1 MGALV
6 ACGAPEEA
14 SPSTEPVG
22 QGLPQAGGEE
32 GRGPQAAARKE
43 PMSERTARVGVS
55 GRLGFSSLPHEALA
69 PDMVKAVK
77 VLRGTSGAAR

>member
-22 QGLPQAGGEE
+22 QELPQAGGEE
-32 GRGPQAAARKE
+32 GRVAPQAAARKE
-43 PMSERTARVGVS
+43 PKRERTARVGVS
-55 GRLGFSSLPHEALA
+55 KRLGFSILPHEELA

-77 VLRGTSGAAR
+77 VL